1 VEDRND
7 ETQGQTSEVNE
18 TMLPMRV
25 LVADDHRLFRQ
36 GLISL
41 MGTRPDLV
49 QVIAQAETGQEAIQM
64 AARFQPDL
72 VLMDIFMPQGDGLM
86 AAKAIRR
93 QFPDIDVVILTA
105 SELDEHF
112 QAAAEAG
119 VVGYL
124 LKNLDAGELFDLIE
138 GVERGEAALTRT
150 MAARLLKSMACRAL
164 EEDKGE
170 EALTGREIEV
180 LRLLARGDSNP
191 QIAAE
196 LNITV
201 NTVKTHIS
209 HILTKLQLENRT
221 QAAAY
226 AVQNRLTVPQ

>member
-1 VEDRND
+1 
-7 ETQGQTSEVNE
+7 
-18 TMLPMRV
+18 MLPIRV

-41 MGTRPDLV
+41 MATRPDLV
-49 QVIAQAETGQEAIQM
+49 QVVGQAETGQEAIRM
-64 AARFQPDL
+64 AALLQPDL
-72 VLMDIFMPQGDGLM
+72 VLMDIYMPQGDGLM

-93 QFPDIDVVILTA
+93 RFPDVDVVMLTA

-119 VVGYL
+119 VAGYL
-124 LKNLDAGELFDLIE
+124 LKNLDADELFDLIE
-138 GVERGEAALTRT
+138 GVERGEAALTRA
-150 MAARLLKSMACRAL
+150 MAARLLKSMADRVV

-170 EALTGREIEV
+170 EALTAREIEV
-180 LRLLARGDSNP
+180 LRLVTRGDSNP

-209 HILTKLQLENRT
+209 HILAKLQLENRT
-221 QAAAY
+221 QAATY